1 MSYYNFDFS
10 DATLAA
16 AERITLKDLLMCPVF
31 SSFVVS
37 ACSSALQSSHKFD
50 LTKEE
55 DEYTTFK
62 VHKLLHSIPYSDRQ
76 ACFDEVKQLKKE
88 YFEEKQERN
97 GSTSVKR
104 TLDRTLR

>member
-1 MSYYNFDFS
+1 MSYYNIDFS

-16 AERITLKDLLMCPVF
+16 AERLSLKDLLMCPVF

-37 ACSSALQSSHKFD
+37 ACSSALQSAHKFD

-55 DEYTTFK
+55 DEYTTYK
-62 VHKLLHSIPYSDRQ
+62 VHKLLHSIPYSERQ

-97 GSTSVKR
+97 GSTTVRKA
-104 TLDRTLR
+104 LDRTLR